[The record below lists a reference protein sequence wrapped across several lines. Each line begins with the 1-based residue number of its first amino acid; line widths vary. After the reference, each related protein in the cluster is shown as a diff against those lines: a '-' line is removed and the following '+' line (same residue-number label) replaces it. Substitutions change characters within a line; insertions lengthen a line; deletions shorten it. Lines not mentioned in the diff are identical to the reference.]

1 MQNLTSPLKS
11 FRQDEDGVTSIEY
24 ALIAVLIAMVIIL
37 SVTSVGTTLRT
48 IFTNVAAAFA

>member
-1 MQNLTSPLKS
+1 MQNLISPLKS

-48 IFTNVAAAFA
+48 IFSNVAAAFA